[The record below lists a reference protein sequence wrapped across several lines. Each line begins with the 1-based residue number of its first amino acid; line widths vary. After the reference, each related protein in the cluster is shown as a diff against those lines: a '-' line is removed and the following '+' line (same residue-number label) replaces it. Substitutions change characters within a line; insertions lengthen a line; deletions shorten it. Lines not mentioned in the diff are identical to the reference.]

1 MLAATAAGVRAAPPT
16 VEEMFG
22 KPDYLGATLS
32 PSGRYLAVIAPVD
45 GGRRGVGIMVAINR
59 NGDSQR
65 VLATRSKFERPWS
78 VALLRTLPASTE
90 VLLTARESSRN
101 SLDLYRLDTL
111 RLEKLFSYR
120 RSVDSRTMAS
130 ARSVRYRACDGLSI
144 PALLTIP
151 AKSVPR
157 GCRSSSIFTA
167 VRTCRRMS
175 GATTARCSSSRR
187 AATPCCSRSFGAP
200 ADSA

>member
-65 VLATRSKFERPWS
+65 V
-78 VALLRTLPASTE
+78 
-90 VLLTARESSRN
+90 RN
-101 SLDLYRLDTL
+101 
-111 RLEKLFSYR
+111 
-120 RSVDSRTMAS
+120 AQQ
-130 ARSVRYRACDGLSI
+130 
-144 PALLTIP
+144 
-151 AKSVPR
+151 
-157 GCRSSSIFTA
+157 
-167 VRTCRRMS
+167 VRTSLECCAPS
-175 GATTARCSSSRR
+175 H
-187 AATPCCSRSFGAP
+187 AAGEH
-200 ADSA
+200 